1 MLPGKTREIPIELI
15 CMNPKQPRKVFR
27 EEELLEL
34 RDSIKE
40 YGVIQPVIV
49 KKDQYGLYLLI
60 AGERRLRAATMAG
73 LQKIPAIVRADN
85 ERDSAIIA
93 LVENVQRENLSYIEE
108 AYAYKNLMDEHG
120 LTQNEI
126 ARSVGKQQSTISNK
140 IRILSLPPDIRDQ
153 LAENKLTE
161 RHARALLRLTDEAAR
176 RNVVNRVLPYG
187 LNVRQTEKLIED
199 ILEKEQEERR
209 KANKICFINYKIY
222 LNSLKKA
229 FAVINEAEKNAKF
242 YQEDKG
248 DYVEVKITIPKKRR
262 PESKISYK

>member
-1 MLPGKTREIPIELI
+1 MRAKKIMEISIDLI
-15 CMNPKQPRKVFR
+15 CTNPKQPRTIFR

-34 RDSIKE
+34 RDSIIE

-49 KKDQYGLYLLI
+49 KKDKHGLYLLI
-60 AGERRLRAATMAG
+60 AGERRLRAAKMAG
-73 LQKIPAIVRADN
+73 LKKIPAIIRADD

-108 AYAYKNLMDEHG
+108 ACAYKSLMEEHN

-126 ARSVGKQQSTISNK
+126 ARCVGKQQSTISNK
-140 IRILSLPPDIRDQ
+140 IRLLALPPDVREQ

-161 RHARALLRLTDEAAR
+161 RHARAILKVEDEKTR
-176 RNVVNRVLPYG
+176 KKVLDRIITYG
-187 LNVRQTEKLIED
+187 LNVRQSEKLIRD

-222 LNSLKKA
+222 LNSIKKTFSA
-229 FAVINEAEKNAKF
+229 IREVEENAKYF
-242 YQEDKG
+242 QEDKG
-248 DYVEVKITIPKKRR
+248 EYVEVLITIPKKRQAIN
-262 PESKISYK
+262 SFSYR

>member
-1 MLPGKTREIPIELI
+1 MLPGKTKEIPIDLI
-15 CMNPKQPRKVFR
+15 CINPKQPRKVFR

-40 YGVIQPVIV
+40 YGVIQPIIV

-73 LQKIPAIVRADN
+73 LQKIPAVVRTDN
-85 ERDSAIIA
+85 ERDAAIIA

-108 AYAYKNLMDEHG
+108 AYAYKSLMDDHG

-126 ARSVGKQQSTISNK
+126 AKSVGKQQSTISNK
-140 IRILSLPPDIRDQ
+140 IRILSLPPDIREQ

-161 RHARALLRLTDEAAR
+161 RHARALLKLTDEAAR
-176 RNVVNRVLPYG
+176 KKVVNRILTYG
-187 LNVRQTEKLIED
+187 LNVRQTEKLIQD

-242 YQEDKG
+242 YQEDMG
-248 DYVEVKITIPKKRR
+248 DYVEVKITIPKKRQNAER
-262 PESKISYK
+262 ISYK